1 MFVRVHLPLPAACEQ
16 QSDIR
21 IEALYPPN
29 GRPAPEDALQRT
41 VCWEETM
48 TENHEFSVEYD
59 NQVGEIETAE
69 RGLGYGEFERSKE
82 VLLCEELPL

>member
-1 MFVRVHLPLPAACEQ
+1 MRFRRRLPF
-16 QSDIR
+16 QSST
-21 IEALYPPN
+21 
-29 GRPAPEDALQRT
+29 GAPDP
-41 VCWEETM
+41 
-48 TENHEFSVEYD
+48 YD

>member
-1 MFVRVHLPLPAACEQ
+1 
-16 QSDIR
+16 
-21 IEALYPPN
+21 
-29 GRPAPEDALQRT
+29 
-41 VCWEETM
+41 M